1 MMNGYF
7 RLAAVVYACAVM
19 LAGYLA
25 VSAIMD
31 LHGERE
37 RVARLDDIRV
47 EADRLADRALEL
59 SRISPAAGGAAA
71 R

>member
-1 MMNGYF
+1 MNGYF